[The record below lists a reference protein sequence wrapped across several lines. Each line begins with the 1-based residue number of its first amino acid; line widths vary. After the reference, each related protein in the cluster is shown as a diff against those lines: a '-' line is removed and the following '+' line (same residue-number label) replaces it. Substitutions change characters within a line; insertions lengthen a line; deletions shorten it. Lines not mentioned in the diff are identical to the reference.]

1 MSSDDINLKL
11 DKLLKNDDTENFYS
25 FVSEIIEENKE
36 YVSDLEQNLNLINN
50 ILLTDMNESNHE
62 SKMSFICLFFEIL
75 ISENIDFTLYLD
87 KLLNLIIQTNI
98 YSDENIK
105 RIINICSNATL
116 SKTALYKKLVNF
128 AKNKVE
134 YLYIIFSLVG
144 FKDIIIDTLSE
155 NWELIFDL
163 MNSQEVKLNSTD
175 IKNVLKCLE
184 LLINLSE
191 DKFKP
196 YASSALYQ
204 ALDYLSETDTEL
216 QKRSLMIIYSLSKF
230 CDEQL
235 QPLSEHIVDFLKVL
249 EKGKNVEINN
259 LCNTMLKHFTGNEE
273 NEIEENENDN
283 NENDEIDNNE
293 NDNNENRNYNV
304 EENEENENDNEN
316 ENNIIDNDDYPENKD
331 NQENQENQEEQIEQN
346 EQNERNLDLNEV
358 DDTKPEDLIKNNT
371 NNNIIEEYDYSYEKR
386 IKPNIQNSSEIK
398 QEEPKEQYI
407 DYQNKPKERKETKE
421 ILLENQNNN
430 ELYQKKI
437 YTNKNENK
445 NKIQMSKYKPKP
457 QPKEEYEEN
466 NEQMNQEIENSNDN
480 DNNDNFYNIDIDAIM
495 KKIKDL
501 SNKQII
507 ILNSIEQYKSDTER
521 IINQKKLKIK
531 SLEEKIEDLE
541 EKIRIEKNK
550 RKNRGVN
557 PGRTNYQMR
566 RKNNNDNNNSYK
578 NKYENE
584 DNDEYNDYYR
594 YEK

>member
-25 FVSEIIEENKE
+25 FVSEIIDENKE
-36 YVSDLEQNLNLINN
+36 YVSDLEQNLNLIFN
-50 ILLTDMNESNHE
+50 ILITDINESNHE

-75 ISENIDFTLYLD
+75 ISENIDFTFYLD
-87 KLLNLIIQTNI
+87 KLLNLIIKTNI

-144 FKDIIIDTLSE
+144 FKDIIIDNLSD

-163 MNSQEVKLNSTD
+163 MNSQEVKLNSTE

-196 YASSALYQ
+196 FASSALYQ
-204 ALDYLSETDTEL
+204 ALDYLSETDIEL

-259 LCNTMLKHFTGNEE
+259 LCNTMLKHFMGNDDNYVEENENE
-273 NEIEENENDN
+273 NEIERENE
-283 NENDEIDNNE
+283 EGIDNA
-293 NDNNENRNYNV
+293 
-304 EENEENENDNEN
+304 EENEEIDNDN
-316 ENNIIDNDDYPENKD
+316 ENNIIDNDDYPENKNEQD
-331 NQENQENQEEQIEQN
+331 EQIEQN
-346 EQNERNLDLNEV
+346 EQNLDLNEI
-358 DDTKPEDLIKNNT
+358 DDTKQEELIKNNIS
-371 NNNIIEEYDYSYEKR
+371 NNNINSEYNYNYEKN
-386 IKPNIQNSSEIK
+386 IKLNTKNNPEINK
-398 QEEPKEQYI
+398 DENYINYQPKKNEKIEKIEII
-407 DYQNKPKERKETKE
+407 DEDE
-421 ILLENQNNN
+421 NNN
-430 ELYQKKI
+430 EEYAKKI
-437 YTNKNENK
+437 YSNKNEA
-445 NKIQMSKYKPKP
+445 KIRAINYQPKPK
-457 QPKEEYEEN
+457 QEYEEN
-466 NEQMNQEIENSNDN
+466 NEQINQDLENSNDN
-480 DNNDNFYNIDIDAIM
+480 NDNSDNFANIDIDAIM

-501 SNKQII
+501 SYKQII

-550 RKNRGVN
+550 RKNRGANV
-557 PGRTNYQMR
+557 GRTNYQMR
-566 RKNNNDNNNSYK
+566 RKNNNDNNNIYK

-584 DNDEYNDYYR
+584 DDEDYNDYYR
-594 YEK
+594 YGK

>member
-25 FVSEIIEENKE
+25 FVSEIIDENKE
-36 YVSDLEQNLNLINN
+36 YVSDLEQNLNLIFN
-50 ILLTDMNESNHE
+50 ILITDINESNHE

-75 ISENIDFTLYLD
+75 ISENIDFTFYLD
-87 KLLNLIIQTNI
+87 KLLNLIIKTNI

-144 FKDIIIDTLSE
+144 FKDIIIDNLSD

-163 MNSQEVKLNSTD
+163 MNSQEVKLNSTE

-196 YASSALYQ
+196 FASSALYQ
-204 ALDYLSETDTEL
+204 ALDYLSETDIEL

-259 LCNTMLKHFTGNEE
+259 LCNTMLKHFMGNDDNYVEENENE
-273 NEIEENENDN
+273 NEIERENEEGGDN
-283 NENDEIDNNE
+283 A
-293 NDNNENRNYNV
+293 
-304 EENEENENDNEN
+304 EENEEIDNDN
-316 ENNIIDNDDYPENKD
+316 ENNIIDNDDYPENKNEQD
-331 NQENQENQEEQIEQN
+331 EQIEQN
-346 EQNERNLDLNEV
+346 EQNLDLNEI
-358 DDTKPEDLIKNNT
+358 DDTKQEELIKNNNIS
-371 NNNIIEEYDYSYEKR
+371 NNNINSEYNYNYEKN
-386 IKPNIQNSSEIK
+386 IKSNTKNNPEINK
-398 QEEPKEQYI
+398 DENYINYQPKKNEKIEKIEII
-407 DYQNKPKERKETKE
+407 DEDE
-421 ILLENQNNN
+421 NNN
-430 ELYQKKI
+430 EEYPKKI
-437 YTNKNENK
+437 YSNKNEA
-445 NKIQMSKYKPKP
+445 KIRANNYQPKPK
-457 QPKEEYEEN
+457 QEYEEN
-466 NEQMNQEIENSNDN
+466 NEQINQDLENSNDN
-480 DNNDNFYNIDIDAIM
+480 NDNIDNFANIDIDAIM

-501 SNKQII
+501 SYKQII

-550 RKNRGVN
+550 RKNRGANV
-557 PGRTNYQMR
+557 GRTNYQMR
-566 RKNNNDNNNSYK
+566 RKNNNDNNNIYK

-584 DNDEYNDYYR
+584 DDEDYNDYYR
-594 YEK
+594 YGK

>member
-1 MSSDDINLKL
+1 MSSDDINSKL

-36 YVSDLEQNLNLINN
+36 YVSDLEQNLNLIYN
-50 ILLTDMNESNHE
+50 ILISDMNESNHE
-62 SKMSFICLFFEIL
+62 TKMAFICLFFEIL

-87 KLLNLIIQTNI
+87 KLLNLIIKTNI

-116 SKTALYKKLVNF
+116 SKTTLYKKLINF

-196 YASSALYQ
+196 FASSALYQ
-204 ALDYLSETDTEL
+204 ALDYLSETDIEL

-259 LCNTMLKHFTGNEE
+259 LCNTMLKHFTGNED
-273 NEIEENENDN
+273 EIEENEN
-283 NENDEIDNNE
+283 E
-293 NDNNENRNYNV
+293 NENRNDNV
-304 EENEENENDNEN
+304 EENEENENDENDNDN

-331 NQENQENQEEQIEQN
+331 NQEEQNEQIEQN
-346 EQNERNLDLNEV
+346 EQNERNFDLNEV

-371 NNNIIEEYDYSYEKR
+371 NNNISEEYDYNYQKR
-386 IKPNIQNSSEIK
+386 PKINMQNNIEIN
-398 QEEPKEQYI
+398 QEEQKEKYI
-407 DYQNKPKERKETKE
+407 EYQIKPKENKRE
-421 ILLENQNNN
+421 IIYENQNDI
-430 ELYQKKI
+430 EAYPKKI
-437 YTNKNENK
+437 NSNKKE
-445 NKIQMSKYKPKP
+445 NKIQMNKNKPK
-457 QPKEEYEEN
+457 PKEEYEEN

-480 DNNDNFYNIDIDAIM
+480 DNNNDNFYNIDIDAIM

-550 RKNRGVN
+550 RKNRGAN

-566 RKNNNDNNNSYK
+566 RKNNNENNNYK

-584 DNDEYNDYYR
+584 DDDEYNDYYR
-594 YEK
+594 YGK

>member
-1 MSSDDINLKL
+1 MSSDDINSKL

-36 YVSDLEQNLNLINN
+36 YVSDLEQNLNLIYN
-50 ILLTDMNESNHE
+50 ILISDMNESNHE
-62 SKMSFICLFFEIL
+62 TKMAFICLFFEIL

-87 KLLNLIIQTNI
+87 KLLNLIIKTNI

-116 SKTALYKKLVNF
+116 SKTTLYKKLINF

-196 YASSALYQ
+196 FASSALYQ
-204 ALDYLSETDTEL
+204 ALDYLSETDIEL

-259 LCNTMLKHFTGNEE
+259 LCNTMLKHFTGNED
-273 NEIEENENDN
+273 EIEENEN
-283 NENDEIDNNE
+283 E
-293 NDNNENRNYNV
+293 NENRNDNV
-304 EENEENENDNEN
+304 EENEENENDENDNDN

-331 NQENQENQEEQIEQN
+331 NQEEQNEQIEQN
-346 EQNERNLDLNEV
+346 EQNEQNERNFDLNEV

-371 NNNIIEEYDYSYEKR
+371 NNNMSEEYDYNYEKR
-386 IKPNIQNSSEIK
+386 PKINMQNNIEIN
-398 QEEPKEQYI
+398 QEEQKEKYI
-407 DYQNKPKERKETKE
+407 EYEIKPKENKRE
-421 ILLENQNNN
+421 IIYENQNDI
-430 ELYQKKI
+430 EAYPKKI
-437 YTNKNENK
+437 NSNKKE
-445 NKIQMSKYKPKP
+445 NKIQMNKYKPK
-457 QPKEEYEEN
+457 PKEEYEEN

-480 DNNDNFYNIDIDAIM
+480 DNNNDNFYNIDIDAIM

-550 RKNRGVN
+550 RKNRGAN

-566 RKNNNDNNNSYK
+566 RKNDNNNYK

-584 DNDEYNDYYR
+584 DDDEYNDYYR
-594 YEK
+594 YGK

>member
-1 MSSDDINLKL
+1 MSSDDINSKL

-36 YVSDLEQNLNLINN
+36 YVSDLEQNLNLIYN
-50 ILLTDMNESNHE
+50 ILISDMNESNHE
-62 SKMSFICLFFEIL
+62 TKMAFICLFFEIL

-87 KLLNLIIQTNI
+87 KLLNLIIKTNI

-116 SKTALYKKLVNF
+116 SKTTLYKKLINF

-196 YASSALYQ
+196 FASSALYQ
-204 ALDYLSETDTEL
+204 ALDYLSETDIEL

-259 LCNTMLKHFTGNEE
+259 LCNTMLKHFTGNED
-273 NEIEENENDN
+273 EIEENEN
-283 NENDEIDNNE
+283 E
-293 NDNNENRNYNV
+293 NENRNDNV
-304 EENEENENDNEN
+304 EENEENENDENDNDN
-316 ENNIIDNDDYPENKD
+316 ENNIIDNDDYPENID
-331 NQENQENQEEQIEQN
+331 NQEEQNEQIEQN
-346 EQNERNLDLNEV
+346 EQNERNFDLNEV

-371 NNNIIEEYDYSYEKR
+371 NNNISEEYDYNYEKR
-386 IKPNIQNSSEIK
+386 PKINMQNNIEINR
-398 QEEPKEQYI
+398 EEQKEKYI
-407 DYQNKPKERKETKE
+407 EYEIKPKENKRE
-421 ILLENQNNN
+421 IIYENQNDI
-430 ELYQKKI
+430 EAYPKKI
-437 YTNKNENK
+437 NSNKKE
-445 NKIQMSKYKPKP
+445 NKIQMNKYKPK
-457 QPKEEYEEN
+457 PKEEYEEN

-480 DNNDNFYNIDIDAIM
+480 DNNNDNFYNIDIDAIM

-531 SLEEKIEDLE
+531 SLEKKIEDLE

-550 RKNRGVN
+550 RKNRGAN

-566 RKNNNDNNNSYK
+566 RKNNNENNNYK

-584 DNDEYNDYYR
+584 DDDEYNDYYR
-594 YEK
+594 YGK

>member
-1 MSSDDINLKL
+1 MSSDDINSKL

-36 YVSDLEQNLNLINN
+36 YVSDLEQNLNLIYK
-50 ILLTDMNESNHE
+50 ILIADMNESNHE
-62 SKMSFICLFFEIL
+62 SKMAFICLFFEIL

-116 SKTALYKKLVNF
+116 SKTTLYKKLINF

-134 YLYIIFSLVG
+134 YLYIIFSLAG

-196 YASSALYQ
+196 FASSALYQ
-204 ALDYLSETDTEL
+204 ALDYLSETDIEL

-273 NEIEENENDN
+273 NEIEENEN
-283 NENDEIDNNE
+283 E
-293 NDNNENRNYNV
+293 NENRNDNV
-304 EENEENENDNEN
+304 EENEEIENDDIDN

-331 NQENQENQEEQIEQN
+331 NQEEHNEQIEQN
-346 EQNERNLDLNEV
+346 EQNQQNQQFEQNERNLDLNEV
-358 DDTKPEDLIKNNT
+358 DDTKPEYSIKNNT
-371 NNNIIEEYDYSYEKR
+371 NNNISEEYDYNYEKR
-386 IKPNIQNSSEIK
+386 PKPNMQNNIEINRE
-398 QEEPKEQYI
+398 QQKEKYME
-407 DYQNKPKERKETKE
+407 YQIKPKENNRE
-421 ILLENQNNN
+421 IYENQNNI
-430 ELYQKKI
+430 EAYPKKI
-437 YTNKNENK
+437 YSNKKE
-445 NKIQMSKYKPKP
+445 NKIQMNKYKQK
-457 QPKEEYEEN
+457 PKEEYEDN

-480 DNNDNFYNIDIDAIM
+480 DNNNDNFYNIDIDAIM

-521 IINQKKLKIK
+521 IINQKKIKIK

-566 RKNNNDNNNSYK
+566 RKNNNDNNSYK

-584 DNDEYNDYYR
+584 DDDEYNDYYR
-594 YEK
+594 YGK

>member
-1 MSSDDINLKL
+1 MSSDDINSKL

-36 YVSDLEQNLNLINN
+36 YVSDLEQNLNLIYN
-50 ILLTDMNESNHE
+50 ILISDMNESNHE
-62 SKMSFICLFFEIL
+62 TKMAFICLFFEIL

-87 KLLNLIIQTNI
+87 KLLNLIIKTNI

-116 SKTALYKKLVNF
+116 SKTTLYKKLINF

-196 YASSALYQ
+196 FASSALYQ
-204 ALDYLSETDTEL
+204 ALDYLSETDIEL

-259 LCNTMLKHFTGNEE
+259 LCNTMLKHFTGNED
-273 NEIEENENDN
+273 EIEENEN
-283 NENDEIDNNE
+283 E
-293 NDNNENRNYNV
+293 NENRNDNV
-304 EENEENENDNEN
+304 EENEENENDENDNDN

-331 NQENQENQEEQIEQN
+331 NQEEQNEQIEQN
-346 EQNERNLDLNEV
+346 EQNEQNERNFDLNEV

-371 NNNIIEEYDYSYEKR
+371 NNNISEEYDYNYQKRPKINMQNNIEINREEQKEKYIEYE
-386 IKPNIQNSSEIK
+386 I
-398 QEEPKEQYI
+398 
-407 DYQNKPKERKETKE
+407 KPKENKRE
-421 ILLENQNNN
+421 IIYENQNDI
-430 ELYQKKI
+430 EAYPKKI
-437 YTNKNENK
+437 NSNKKE
-445 NKIQMSKYKPKP
+445 NKIQMNKYKPK
-457 QPKEEYEEN
+457 PKEEYEEN

-480 DNNDNFYNIDIDAIM
+480 DNNNDNFYNIDIDAIM

-531 SLEEKIEDLE
+531 SLEKKIEDLE

-550 RKNRGVN
+550 RKNRGAN

-566 RKNNNDNNNSYK
+566 RKNNNENNNYK

-584 DNDEYNDYYR
+584 DDDEYNDYYR
-594 YEK
+594 YGK

>member
-1 MSSDDINLKL
+1 MSSDDINSKL

-36 YVSDLEQNLNLINN
+36 YVSDLEQNLNLIYN
-50 ILLTDMNESNHE
+50 ILISDMNESNHE
-62 SKMSFICLFFEIL
+62 TKMAFICLFFEIL

-87 KLLNLIIQTNI
+87 KLLNLIIKTNI

-116 SKTALYKKLVNF
+116 SKTTLYKKLINF

-196 YASSALYQ
+196 FASSALYQ
-204 ALDYLSETDTEL
+204 ALDYLSETDIEL

-259 LCNTMLKHFTGNEE
+259 LCNTMLKHFTGNED
-273 NEIEENENDN
+273 EIEENEN
-283 NENDEIDNNE
+283 E
-293 NDNNENRNYNV
+293 NENRNDNV
-304 EENEENENDNEN
+304 EENEENENDDNDNDN

-331 NQENQENQEEQIEQN
+331 NQEEQNEQIEQN
-346 EQNERNLDLNEV
+346 EQNERNFDLNEV

-371 NNNIIEEYDYSYEKR
+371 NNNMSEEYDYNYEKR
-386 IKPNIQNSSEIK
+386 PKINTQNNIEIN
-398 QEEPKEQYI
+398 QEEQKEKYI
-407 DYQNKPKERKETKE
+407 EYQIKPKENKRE
-421 ILLENQNNN
+421 IIYENQNDI
-430 ELYQKKI
+430 EAYPKKI
-437 YTNKNENK
+437 NSNKKE
-445 NKIQMSKYKPKP
+445 NKIQMNKYKPK
-457 QPKEEYEEN
+457 PKEEYEEN

-480 DNNDNFYNIDIDAIM
+480 DNNNDNFYNIDIDAIM

-521 IINQKKLKIK
+521 IINQKKIKIK

-550 RKNRGVN
+550 RKNRGAN

-566 RKNNNDNNNSYK
+566 RKNNNENNNYK

-584 DNDEYNDYYR
+584 DDDEYNDYYR
-594 YEK
+594 YGK

>member
-25 FVSEIIEENKE
+25 FVSEIIDENKE
-36 YVSDLEQNLNLINN
+36 CVSDLEQNLNLIFN
-50 ILLTDMNESNHE
+50 ILITDINESNHE

-75 ISENIDFTLYLD
+75 ISENIDFTFYLD
-87 KLLNLIIQTNI
+87 KLLNLIIKTNI

-144 FKDIIIDTLSE
+144 FKDIIIDNLSD

-163 MNSQEVKLNSTD
+163 MNSQEVKLNSTE

-196 YASSALYQ
+196 FASSALYQ
-204 ALDYLSETDTEL
+204 ALDYLSETDIEL

-259 LCNTMLKHFTGNEE
+259 LCNTMLKHFMGNDDNYVEENENE
-273 NEIEENENDN
+273 NEIERENEEGGDN
-283 NENDEIDNNE
+283 A
-293 NDNNENRNYNV
+293 
-304 EENEENENDNEN
+304 EENEEIDNDN
-316 ENNIIDNDDYPENKD
+316 ENNIIDNDDYPENKNEQD
-331 NQENQENQEEQIEQN
+331 EQIEQN
-346 EQNERNLDLNEV
+346 EQNLDLNEI
-358 DDTKPEDLIKNNT
+358 DDTKQEELIKNNIS
-371 NNNIIEEYDYSYEKR
+371 NNNINSEYNYNYEKN
-386 IKPNIQNSSEIK
+386 IKSNTKNNPEINK
-398 QEEPKEQYI
+398 DENYINYQPKKNEKIEKIEII
-407 DYQNKPKERKETKE
+407 DEDE
-421 ILLENQNNN
+421 NNN
-430 ELYQKKI
+430 EEYPKKI
-437 YTNKNENK
+437 YSNKNEA
-445 NKIQMSKYKPKP
+445 KIRANNYQPIPK
-457 QPKEEYEEN
+457 QEYEEN
-466 NEQMNQEIENSNDN
+466 NEQINQDLENSNDN
-480 DNNDNFYNIDIDAIM
+480 NDNSDNFANIDIDAIM

-501 SNKQII
+501 SYKQII

-531 SLEEKIEDLE
+531 NLEEKIEDLE

-550 RKNRGVN
+550 RKNRGADV
-557 PGRTNYQMR
+557 GRTNYQMR
-566 RKNNNDNNNSYK
+566 RKNNNDNNNIYK

-584 DNDEYNDYYR
+584 DDEDYNDYYR
-594 YEK
+594 YGK

>member
-1 MSSDDINLKL
+1 MSSDDINSKL

-36 YVSDLEQNLNLINN
+36 YVSDLEQNLNLIYN
-50 ILLTDMNESNHE
+50 ILISDMNESNHE
-62 SKMSFICLFFEIL
+62 TKMAFICLFFEIL

-87 KLLNLIIQTNI
+87 KLLNLIIKTNI

-116 SKTALYKKLVNF
+116 SKTTLYKKLINF

-196 YASSALYQ
+196 FASSALYQ
-204 ALDYLSETDTEL
+204 ALDYLSETDIEL

-259 LCNTMLKHFTGNEE
+259 LCNTMLKHFTGNED
-273 NEIEENENDN
+273 EIEENEN
-283 NENDEIDNNE
+283 E
-293 NDNNENRNYNV
+293 NENRNDNV
-304 EENEENENDNEN
+304 EENEENENDENDNDN

-331 NQENQENQEEQIEQN
+331 NQEEQNEQIEQN
-346 EQNERNLDLNEV
+346 EQNERNFDLNEV

-371 NNNIIEEYDYSYEKR
+371 NNNISEEYDYNYQKR
-386 IKPNIQNSSEIK
+386 PKINTQNNIEIN
-398 QEEPKEQYI
+398 QEEQKEKYI
-407 DYQNKPKERKETKE
+407 EYEIKPKENKRE
-421 ILLENQNNN
+421 IIYENQNDI
-430 ELYQKKI
+430 EAYPKKI
-437 YTNKNENK
+437 NSNKKE
-445 NKIQMSKYKPKP
+445 NKIQMNKYKPK
-457 QPKEEYEEN
+457 PKEEYEEN

-480 DNNDNFYNIDIDAIM
+480 DNNNDNFYNIDIDAIM

-531 SLEEKIEDLE
+531 SLEKKIEDLE

-550 RKNRGVN
+550 RKNRGAN

-566 RKNNNDNNNSYK
+566 RKNNNENNNYK

-584 DNDEYNDYYR
+584 DDDEYNNYYR
-594 YEK
+594 YGK

>member
-25 FVSEIIEENKE
+25 FVSEIIDENKE
-36 YVSDLEQNLNLINN
+36 YVSDLEQNLNLIFN
-50 ILLTDMNESNHE
+50 ILITDINESNHE

-75 ISENIDFTLYLD
+75 ISENIDFTFYLD
-87 KLLNLIIQTNI
+87 KLLNLIIKTNI

-105 RIINICSNATL
+105 RIINICSNANL

-144 FKDIIIDTLSE
+144 FKDIIIDNLSD

-163 MNSQEVKLNSTD
+163 MNSQEVKLNSTE

-196 YASSALYQ
+196 FASSALYQ
-204 ALDYLSETDTEL
+204 ALDYLSETDIEL

-259 LCNTMLKHFTGNEE
+259 LCNTMLKHFMGNDDNYVEENENE
-273 NEIEENENDN
+273 NEIERENEEGGDN
-283 NENDEIDNNE
+283 A
-293 NDNNENRNYNV
+293 
-304 EENEENENDNEN
+304 EENEEIDNDN
-316 ENNIIDNDDYPENKD
+316 ENNIIDNDDYPENKNEQD
-331 NQENQENQEEQIEQN
+331 EQIEQN
-346 EQNERNLDLNEV
+346 EQNLDLNEI
-358 DDTKPEDLIKNNT
+358 DDTKQEELIKNNIS
-371 NNNIIEEYDYSYEKR
+371 NNNINSEYNYNCEKNIKSNTKNNPEINKDENYINYQPKKNEKIEK
-386 IKPNIQNSSEIK
+386 IEI
-398 QEEPKEQYI
+398 I
-407 DYQNKPKERKETKE
+407 DEDE
-421 ILLENQNNN
+421 NNN
-430 ELYQKKI
+430 EEYPEKM
-437 YTNKNENK
+437 YSNKNEA
-445 NKIQMSKYKPKP
+445 KIRANNYQPKPK
-457 QPKEEYEEN
+457 QEYEEN
-466 NEQMNQEIENSNDN
+466 NEQINQDLENSNDN
-480 DNNDNFYNIDIDAIM
+480 NDNSDNFANIDIDAIM

-501 SNKQII
+501 SYKQII

-531 SLEEKIEDLE
+531 NLEEKIEDLE

-550 RKNRGVN
+550 RKDRGANV
-557 PGRTNYQMR
+557 GRTNYQMR
-566 RKNNNDNNNSYK
+566 RKNNNDNNNIYK

-584 DNDEYNDYYR
+584 DDEDYNDYYR
-594 YEK
+594 YGK

>member
-25 FVSEIIEENKE
+25 FVSEIIDENKE
-36 YVSDLEQNLNLINN
+36 CVSDLEQNLNLIFN
-50 ILLTDMNESNHE
+50 ILITDINESNHE

-75 ISENIDFTLYLD
+75 ISENIDFTFYLD
-87 KLLNLIIQTNI
+87 KLLNLIIKTNI

-134 YLYIIFSLVG
+134 YLYIIFSLMG
-144 FKDIIIDTLSE
+144 FKDIIIDNLSD

-163 MNSQEVKLNSTD
+163 MNSQEVKLNSTE

-196 YASSALYQ
+196 FASSALYQ
-204 ALDYLSETDTEL
+204 ALDYLSETDIEL

-259 LCNTMLKHFTGNEE
+259 LCNTMLKHFMGNDDNYVEENENE
-273 NEIEENENDN
+273 NEIERENEEGGDN
-283 NENDEIDNNE
+283 A
-293 NDNNENRNYNV
+293 
-304 EENEENENDNEN
+304 EENEEIDNDN
-316 ENNIIDNDDYPENKD
+316 ENNIIDNDDYPENKNEQD
-331 NQENQENQEEQIEQN
+331 EQIEQN
-346 EQNERNLDLNEV
+346 EQNLDLNEI
-358 DDTKPEDLIKNNT
+358 DDTKQEELIKNNIS
-371 NNNIIEEYDYSYEKR
+371 NNNINSEYNYNYEKN
-386 IKPNIQNSSEIK
+386 IKSNTKNNPEINK
-398 QEEPKEQYI
+398 DENYINYQPKKNEKIEKIEII
-407 DYQNKPKERKETKE
+407 DEDE
-421 ILLENQNNN
+421 NNN
-430 ELYQKKI
+430 EEYPKKI
-437 YTNKNENK
+437 YSNKNEA
-445 NKIQMSKYKPKP
+445 KIRANNYQPKPK
-457 QPKEEYEEN
+457 QEYEEN
-466 NEQMNQEIENSNDN
+466 NEQINQDLENSNDN
-480 DNNDNFYNIDIDAIM
+480 NDNSDNFANIDIDAIM

-501 SNKQII
+501 SYKQII

-550 RKNRGVN
+550 RKNRGANV
-557 PGRTNYQMR
+557 GRTNYQMR
-566 RKNNNDNNNSYK
+566 RKNNDDNNNIYK

-584 DNDEYNDYYR
+584 DDEDYNDYYR
-594 YEK
+594 YGK

>member
-1 MSSDDINLKL
+1 MSSDDINSKL

-36 YVSDLEQNLNLINN
+36 YVSDLEQNLNLIYN
-50 ILLTDMNESNHE
+50 ILISDMNESNHE
-62 SKMSFICLFFEIL
+62 TKMAFICLFFEIL

-87 KLLNLIIQTNI
+87 KLLNLIIKTNI

-116 SKTALYKKLVNF
+116 SKTTLYKKLINF

-196 YASSALYQ
+196 FASSALYQ
-204 ALDYLSETDTEL
+204 ALDYLSETDIEL

-259 LCNTMLKHFTGNEE
+259 LCNTMLKHFTGNED
-273 NEIEENENDN
+273 EIEENEN
-283 NENDEIDNNE
+283 E
-293 NDNNENRNYNV
+293 NENRNDNV
-304 EENEENENDNEN
+304 EENEENENDDNDNDN

-331 NQENQENQEEQIEQN
+331 NQEEQNEQIEQN
-346 EQNERNLDLNEV
+346 EQNERNFDLNEV

-371 NNNIIEEYDYSYEKR
+371 NNNMSEEYDYNYEKR
-386 IKPNIQNSSEIK
+386 PKINTQNNIEIN
-398 QEEPKEQYI
+398 QEEQKEKYI
-407 DYQNKPKERKETKE
+407 EYQIKPKENKRE
-421 ILLENQNNN
+421 IIYENQNDI
-430 ELYQKKI
+430 EAYPKKI
-437 YTNKNENK
+437 NSNKKE
-445 NKIQMSKYKPKP
+445 NKIQMNKYKPK
-457 QPKEEYEEN
+457 PKEEYEEN

-480 DNNDNFYNIDIDAIM
+480 DNNNDNFYNIDIDAIM

-531 SLEEKIEDLE
+531 SLEKKIEDLE

-550 RKNRGVN
+550 RKNRGAN

-566 RKNNNDNNNSYK
+566 RKNNNENNNYK

-584 DNDEYNDYYR
+584 DDDEYNDYYR
-594 YEK
+594 YGK

>member
-1 MSSDDINLKL
+1 MSSDDINSKL

-36 YVSDLEQNLNLINN
+36 YVSDLEQNLNLIYN
-50 ILLTDMNESNHE
+50 ILISDMNESNHE
-62 SKMSFICLFFEIL
+62 TKMAFICLFFEIL

-87 KLLNLIIQTNI
+87 KLLNLIIKTNI

-116 SKTALYKKLVNF
+116 SKTTLYKKLINF

-196 YASSALYQ
+196 FASSALYQ
-204 ALDYLSETDTEL
+204 ALDYLSETDIEL

-259 LCNTMLKHFTGNEE
+259 LCNTMLKHFTGNED
-273 NEIEENENDN
+273 EIEENEN
-283 NENDEIDNNE
+283 E
-293 NDNNENRNYNV
+293 NENRNDNV
-304 EENEENENDNEN
+304 EENEENENDENDNDN

-331 NQENQENQEEQIEQN
+331 NQEEQNEQIEQN
-346 EQNERNLDLNEV
+346 EQNEQNERNFDLNEV

-371 NNNIIEEYDYSYEKR
+371 NNNISEEYDYNYEKR
-386 IKPNIQNSSEIK
+386 PKINMQNNIEIN
-398 QEEPKEQYI
+398 QEEQKEKYI
-407 DYQNKPKERKETKE
+407 EYEIKPKENKRE
-421 ILLENQNNN
+421 IIYENQNDI
-430 ELYQKKI
+430 EAYPKKI
-437 YTNKNENK
+437 NSNKKE
-445 NKIQMSKYKPKP
+445 NKIQMNKYKPK
-457 QPKEEYEEN
+457 PKEEYEEN

-480 DNNDNFYNIDIDAIM
+480 DNNNDNFYNIDIDAIM

-531 SLEEKIEDLE
+531 SLEKKIEDLE

-550 RKNRGVN
+550 RKNRGAN

-566 RKNNNDNNNSYK
+566 RKNNNENNNYK

-584 DNDEYNDYYR
+584 DDDEYNDYYR
-594 YEK
+594 YGK

>member
-1 MSSDDINLKL
+1 MSSDDINSKL

-36 YVSDLEQNLNLINN
+36 YVSDLEQNLNLIYN
-50 ILLTDMNESNHE
+50 ILISDMNESNHE
-62 SKMSFICLFFEIL
+62 TKMAFICLFFEIL

-87 KLLNLIIQTNI
+87 KLLNLIIKTNI

-116 SKTALYKKLVNF
+116 SKTTLYKKLINF

-196 YASSALYQ
+196 FASSALYQ
-204 ALDYLSETDTEL
+204 ALDYLSETDIEL

-259 LCNTMLKHFTGNEE
+259 LCNTMLKHFTGNED
-273 NEIEENENDN
+273 EIEENEN
-283 NENDEIDNNE
+283 E
-293 NDNNENRNYNV
+293 NENRNDNV
-304 EENEENENDNEN
+304 EENEENENDENDNDN

-331 NQENQENQEEQIEQN
+331 NQEEQNEQIEQNEQN

-371 NNNIIEEYDYSYEKR
+371 NNNISEEYDYNYEKR
-386 IKPNIQNSSEIK
+386 PKINMQNNIEIN
-398 QEEPKEQYI
+398 QEEKKEKYI
-407 DYQNKPKERKETKE
+407 EYQIKPKENNRE
-421 ILLENQNNN
+421 IIYENQNDI
-430 ELYQKKI
+430 ETYPKKI
-437 YTNKNENK
+437 NSNKKE
-445 NKIQMSKYKPKP
+445 NKIQMNKYKPK
-457 QPKEEYEEN
+457 PKEEYEEN

-480 DNNDNFYNIDIDAIM
+480 DNNNDNFYNIDIDAIM

-521 IINQKKLKIK
+521 IINQKKIKIK

-550 RKNRGVN
+550 RKNRGAN

-566 RKNNNDNNNSYK
+566 RKNNNENNNYK

-584 DNDEYNDYYR
+584 DDDEYNDYYR
-594 YEK
+594 YGK

>member
-25 FVSEIIEENKE
+25 FVSEIIDENKE
-36 YVSDLEQNLNLINN
+36 YVSDLEQNLNLIFN
-50 ILLTDMNESNHE
+50 ILITDINESNHE

-75 ISENIDFTLYLD
+75 ISENIDFTFYLD
-87 KLLNLIIQTNI
+87 KLLNLIIKTNI

-144 FKDIIIDTLSE
+144 FKDIIIDNLSD

-163 MNSQEVKLNSTD
+163 MNSQEVKLNSTE

-196 YASSALYQ
+196 FASSALYQ
-204 ALDYLSETDTEL
+204 ALDYLSETDIEL

-259 LCNTMLKHFTGNEE
+259 LCNTMLKHFMGNDDNYVEENENE
-273 NEIEENENDN
+273 NEIERENKEGGDN
-283 NENDEIDNNE
+283 A
-293 NDNNENRNYNV
+293 
-304 EENEENENDNEN
+304 EENEEIDNDN
-316 ENNIIDNDDYPENKD
+316 ENNIIDNDDYPENKNEQD
-331 NQENQENQEEQIEQN
+331 EQIEQN
-346 EQNERNLDLNEV
+346 EQNLDLNEI
-358 DDTKPEDLIKNNT
+358 DDTKQEELIKNNIS
-371 NNNIIEEYDYSYEKR
+371 NNNINSEYNYNYEKN
-386 IKPNIQNSSEIK
+386 IKSNTKNNPEINK
-398 QEEPKEQYI
+398 DENYINYQPKKNEKIEKIEII
-407 DYQNKPKERKETKE
+407 DEDE
-421 ILLENQNNN
+421 NNN
-430 ELYQKKI
+430 EEYPKKI
-437 YTNKNENK
+437 YSNKNEA
-445 NKIQMSKYKPKP
+445 KIRANNYQPKPK
-457 QPKEEYEEN
+457 QEYEEN
-466 NEQMNQEIENSNDN
+466 NEQINQDLENSNDN
-480 DNNDNFYNIDIDAIM
+480 NDNSDNFANIDIDAIM

-501 SNKQII
+501 SYKQII

-550 RKNRGVN
+550 RKNRGANV
-557 PGRTNYQMR
+557 GRTNYQMR
-566 RKNNNDNNNSYK
+566 RKNNNDNNNIYK

-584 DNDEYNDYYR
+584 DDEDYNDYYR
-594 YEK
+594 YGK

>member
-25 FVSEIIEENKE
+25 FVSEIIDENKE
-36 YVSDLEQNLNLINN
+36 YVSDLEQNLNLIFN
-50 ILLTDMNESNHE
+50 ILITDINESNHE

-75 ISENIDFTLYLD
+75 ISENIDFTFYLD
-87 KLLNLIIQTNI
+87 KLLNLIIKTNI

-144 FKDIIIDTLSE
+144 FKDIIIDNLSD

-163 MNSQEVKLNSTD
+163 MNSQEVKLNSTE

-196 YASSALYQ
+196 FASSALYQ
-204 ALDYLSETDTEL
+204 ALDYLSETDIEL

-259 LCNTMLKHFTGNEE
+259 LCNTMLKHFMGNDDNYVEENENE
-273 NEIEENENDN
+273 NEIERENEEGGDN
-283 NENDEIDNNE
+283 A
-293 NDNNENRNYNV
+293 
-304 EENEENENDNEN
+304 EENEEIDNDN
-316 ENNIIDNDDYPENKD
+316 ENNIIDNDDYPENKNEQD
-331 NQENQENQEEQIEQN
+331 EQIEQN
-346 EQNERNLDLNEV
+346 EQNLDLNEI
-358 DDTKPEDLIKNNT
+358 DDTKQEELIKNNIS
-371 NNNIIEEYDYSYEKR
+371 NNNINSEYNYNYEKN
-386 IKPNIQNSSEIK
+386 IKSNTKNNPEINK
-398 QEEPKEQYI
+398 DENYINYQPKKNEKIEKIEII
-407 DYQNKPKERKETKE
+407 DEDE
-421 ILLENQNNN
+421 NNN
-430 ELYQKKI
+430 EEYPKKI
-437 YTNKNENK
+437 YSNKNEA
-445 NKIQMSKYKPKP
+445 KIRANNYQPKPK
-457 QPKEEYEEN
+457 QEYEEN
-466 NEQMNQEIENSNDN
+466 NEQINQDLENSNDN
-480 DNNDNFYNIDIDAIM
+480 NDNNDNSDNFANIDIDAIM

-501 SNKQII
+501 SYKQII

-550 RKNRGVN
+550 RKNRGANV
-557 PGRTNYQMR
+557 GRTNYQMR
-566 RKNNNDNNNSYK
+566 RKNNNDNNNIYK

-584 DNDEYNDYYR
+584 DDEDYNDYYR
-594 YEK
+594 YGK

>member
-25 FVSEIIEENKE
+25 FVSEIIDENKE
-36 YVSDLEQNLNLINN
+36 YVSDLEQNLNLIFN
-50 ILLTDMNESNHE
+50 ILITDINESNHE

-75 ISENIDFTLYLD
+75 ISENIDFTFYLD
-87 KLLNLIIQTNI
+87 KLLNLIIKTNI

-144 FKDIIIDTLSE
+144 FKDIIIDNLSD

-163 MNSQEVKLNSTD
+163 MNSQEVKLNSTE

-196 YASSALYQ
+196 FASSALYQ
-204 ALDYLSETDTEL
+204 ALDYLSETDIEL

-259 LCNTMLKHFTGNEE
+259 LCNTMLKHFMGNDDNYVEENENE
-273 NEIEENENDN
+273 NEIERENKEGGDN
-283 NENDEIDNNE
+283 A
-293 NDNNENRNYNV
+293 
-304 EENEENENDNEN
+304 EENEEIDNDN
-316 ENNIIDNDDYPENKD
+316 ENNIIDNDDYPENKNEQD
-331 NQENQENQEEQIEQN
+331 EQIEQN
-346 EQNERNLDLNEV
+346 EQNLDLNEI
-358 DDTKPEDLIKNNT
+358 DDTKQEELIKNNIS
-371 NNNIIEEYDYSYEKR
+371 NNNINSEYNYNYEKN
-386 IKPNIQNSSEIK
+386 IKSNTKNNPEINK
-398 QEEPKEQYI
+398 DENYINYQPKKNEKIEKIEII
-407 DYQNKPKERKETKE
+407 DEDE
-421 ILLENQNNN
+421 NNN
-430 ELYQKKI
+430 EEYPKKI
-437 YTNKNENK
+437 YSNKNEA
-445 NKIQMSKYKPKP
+445 KIRASNYQPKPK
-457 QPKEEYEEN
+457 QEYEEN
-466 NEQMNQEIENSNDN
+466 NEQINQDLENSNDN
-480 DNNDNFYNIDIDAIM
+480 NDNSDNFANIDIDAIM

-501 SNKQII
+501 SYKQII

-531 SLEEKIEDLE
+531 NLEEKIEDLE

-550 RKNRGVN
+550 RKNRGANV
-557 PGRTNYQMR
+557 GRTNYQMR
-566 RKNNNDNNNSYK
+566 RKNNNDNNNIYK

-584 DNDEYNDYYR
+584 DDEDYNDYYR
-594 YEK
+594 YGK

>member
-25 FVSEIIEENKE
+25 FVSEIIDENKE
-36 YVSDLEQNLNLINN
+36 CVSDLEQNLNLIFN
-50 ILLTDMNESNHE
+50 ILITDINESNHE

-75 ISENIDFTLYLD
+75 ISENIDFTFYLD
-87 KLLNLIIQTNI
+87 KLLNLIIKTNI

-144 FKDIIIDTLSE
+144 FKDIIIDNLSD

-163 MNSQEVKLNSTD
+163 MNSQEVKLNSTE

-196 YASSALYQ
+196 FASSALYQ
-204 ALDYLSETDTEL
+204 ALDYLSETDIEL

-259 LCNTMLKHFTGNEE
+259 LCNTMLKHFMGNDDNYVEENENE
-273 NEIEENENDN
+273 NEIERENEEGGDN
-283 NENDEIDNNE
+283 A
-293 NDNNENRNYNV
+293 
-304 EENEENENDNEN
+304 EENEEIDNDN
-316 ENNIIDNDDYPENKD
+316 ENNIIDNDDYPENKNEQD
-331 NQENQENQEEQIEQN
+331 EQIEQN
-346 EQNERNLDLNEV
+346 EQNLDLNEI
-358 DDTKPEDLIKNNT
+358 DDTKQEELIKNNIS
-371 NNNIIEEYDYSYEKR
+371 NNNINSEYNYNYEKN
-386 IKPNIQNSSEIK
+386 IKSNTKNNPEINK
-398 QEEPKEQYI
+398 DENYINYQPKKNEKIEKIEII
-407 DYQNKPKERKETKE
+407 DEDE
-421 ILLENQNNN
+421 NNN
-430 ELYQKKI
+430 EEYPKKI
-437 YTNKNENK
+437 YSNKNEA
-445 NKIQMSKYKPKP
+445 KIRANNYQPKPK
-457 QPKEEYEEN
+457 QEYEEN
-466 NEQMNQEIENSNDN
+466 NEQINQDLENSNDN
-480 DNNDNFYNIDIDAIM
+480 NDNSDNFANIDIDAIM

-501 SNKQII
+501 SYKQII

-550 RKNRGVN
+550 RKNRGANV
-557 PGRTNYQMR
+557 GRTNYQMR
-566 RKNNNDNNNSYK
+566 RKNNNDNNNIYK

-584 DNDEYNDYYR
+584 DDEDYNDYYR
-594 YEK
+594 YGK

>member
-1 MSSDDINLKL
+1 MSSDDINSKL

-36 YVSDLEQNLNLINN
+36 YVSDLEQNLNLIYN
-50 ILLTDMNESNHE
+50 ILISDMNESNHE
-62 SKMSFICLFFEIL
+62 TKMAFICLFFEIL

-87 KLLNLIIQTNI
+87 KLLNLIIKTNI

-116 SKTALYKKLVNF
+116 SKTTLYKKLINF

-196 YASSALYQ
+196 FASSALYQ
-204 ALDYLSETDTEL
+204 ALDYLSETDIEL

-259 LCNTMLKHFTGNEE
+259 LCNTMLKHFTGNED
-273 NEIEENENDN
+273 EIEENEN
-283 NENDEIDNNE
+283 E
-293 NDNNENRNYNV
+293 NENRNDNV
-304 EENEENENDNEN
+304 EENEENENDENDNDN
-316 ENNIIDNDDYPENKD
+316 ENNIIDNDDYPENID
-331 NQENQENQEEQIEQN
+331 NQEEQNEQIEQN
-346 EQNERNLDLNEV
+346 EQNERNFDLNEV

-371 NNNIIEEYDYSYEKR
+371 NNNISEEYDYNYQKRPKINMQNNIEINREEQKEKYIEYE
-386 IKPNIQNSSEIK
+386 I
-398 QEEPKEQYI
+398 
-407 DYQNKPKERKETKE
+407 KPKENKRE
-421 ILLENQNNN
+421 IIYENQNDI
-430 ELYQKKI
+430 EAYPKKI
-437 YTNKNENK
+437 NSNKKE
-445 NKIQMSKYKPKP
+445 NKIQMNKYKPK
-457 QPKEEYEEN
+457 PKEEYEEN

-480 DNNDNFYNIDIDAIM
+480 DNNNDNFYNIDIDAIM

-550 RKNRGVN
+550 RKNRGAN

-566 RKNNNDNNNSYK
+566 RKNNNENNNYK

-584 DNDEYNDYYR
+584 DDDEYNDYYR
-594 YEK
+594 YGK

>member
-1 MSSDDINLKL
+1 MSSDDINSKL

-36 YVSDLEQNLNLINN
+36 YVSDLEQNLNLIYN
-50 ILLTDMNESNHE
+50 ILISDMNESNHE
-62 SKMSFICLFFEIL
+62 TKMAFICLFFEIL

-87 KLLNLIIQTNI
+87 KLLNLIIKTNI

-116 SKTALYKKLVNF
+116 SKTTLYKKLINF

-196 YASSALYQ
+196 FASSALYQ
-204 ALDYLSETDTEL
+204 ALDYLSETDIEL

-259 LCNTMLKHFTGNEE
+259 LCNTMLKHFTGNED
-273 NEIEENENDN
+273 EIEENEN
-283 NENDEIDNNE
+283 E
-293 NDNNENRNYNV
+293 NENRNDNV
-304 EENEENENDNEN
+304 EENEENENDENDNDN

-331 NQENQENQEEQIEQN
+331 NQEEQNEQIEQN
-346 EQNERNLDLNEV
+346 EQNERNFDLNEV

-371 NNNIIEEYDYSYEKR
+371 NNNMSEEYDYNYQKR
-386 IKPNIQNSSEIK
+386 PKINMQNNIEIN
-398 QEEPKEQYI
+398 QEEQKEKYI
-407 DYQNKPKERKETKE
+407 EYEIKPKENKRE
-421 ILLENQNNN
+421 IIYENQNDI
-430 ELYQKKI
+430 EAYPKKI
-437 YTNKNENK
+437 NSNKKE
-445 NKIQMSKYKPKP
+445 NKIQMNKYKPK
-457 QPKEEYEEN
+457 PKEEYEEN

-480 DNNDNFYNIDIDAIM
+480 DNNNDNFYNIDIDAIM

-550 RKNRGVN
+550 RKNRGAN

-566 RKNNNDNNNSYK
+566 RKNNNENNNYK

-584 DNDEYNDYYR
+584 DDDEYNDYYR
-594 YEK
+594 YGK

>member
-25 FVSEIIEENKE
+25 FVSEIIDENKE
-36 YVSDLEQNLNLINN
+36 YVSDLEQNLNLIFN
-50 ILLTDMNESNHE
+50 ILITDINESNHE

-75 ISENIDFTLYLD
+75 ISENIDFTFYLD
-87 KLLNLIIQTNI
+87 KLLNLIIKTNI

-144 FKDIIIDTLSE
+144 FKDIIIDNLSD

-163 MNSQEVKLNSTD
+163 MNSQEVKLNSTE

-196 YASSALYQ
+196 FASSALYQ
-204 ALDYLSETDTEL
+204 ALDYLSETDIEL

-259 LCNTMLKHFTGNEE
+259 LCNTMLKHFMGNDDNYVEENENE
-273 NEIEENENDN
+273 NEIERENEEGGDN
-283 NENDEIDNNE
+283 A
-293 NDNNENRNYNV
+293 
-304 EENEENENDNEN
+304 EENEEIDNDN
-316 ENNIIDNDDYPENKD
+316 ENNIIDNDDYPENKNEQD
-331 NQENQENQEEQIEQN
+331 EQIEQN
-346 EQNERNLDLNEV
+346 EQNLDLNEI
-358 DDTKPEDLIKNNT
+358 DDTKQEELIKNNIS
-371 NNNIIEEYDYSYEKR
+371 NNNINSEYNYNYEKN
-386 IKPNIQNSSEIK
+386 IKSNTKNNPEINK
-398 QEEPKEQYI
+398 DENYINYQPKKNEKIEKIEII
-407 DYQNKPKERKETKE
+407 DEDE
-421 ILLENQNNN
+421 NNN
-430 ELYQKKI
+430 EEYPKKI
-437 YTNKNENK
+437 YSNKNEA
-445 NKIQMSKYKPKP
+445 KIRANNYQPKPK
-457 QPKEEYEEN
+457 QEYEEN
-466 NEQMNQEIENSNDN
+466 NEQINQDLENSNDN
-480 DNNDNFYNIDIDAIM
+480 NDNSDNFANIDIDAIM

-501 SNKQII
+501 SYKQII

-531 SLEEKIEDLE
+531 NLEEKIEDLE

-550 RKNRGVN
+550 RKDRGANV
-557 PGRTNYQMR
+557 GRTNYQMR
-566 RKNNNDNNNSYK
+566 RKNNNDNNNIYK

-584 DNDEYNDYYR
+584 DDEDYNDYYR
-594 YEK
+594 YGK

>member
-1 MSSDDINLKL
+1 MSSDDINSKL

-36 YVSDLEQNLNLINN
+36 YVSDLEQNLNLIYN
-50 ILLTDMNESNHE
+50 ILISDMNESNHE
-62 SKMSFICLFFEIL
+62 TKMAFICLFFEIL

-87 KLLNLIIQTNI
+87 KLLNLIIKTNI

-116 SKTALYKKLVNF
+116 SKTTLYKKLINF

-196 YASSALYQ
+196 FASSALYQ
-204 ALDYLSETDTEL
+204 ALDYLSETDIEL

-259 LCNTMLKHFTGNEE
+259 LCNTMLKHFTGNED
-273 NEIEENENDN
+273 EIEENEN
-283 NENDEIDNNE
+283 E
-293 NDNNENRNYNV
+293 NENRNDNV
-304 EENEENENDNEN
+304 EENEENENDENDNDN
-316 ENNIIDNDDYPENKD
+316 ENNIIDNDDYPENID
-331 NQENQENQEEQIEQN
+331 NQEEQNEQIEQN
-346 EQNERNLDLNEV
+346 EQNEQNERNFDLNEV

-371 NNNIIEEYDYSYEKR
+371 NNNISEEYDYNYQKR
-386 IKPNIQNSSEIK
+386 PKINMQNNIEIN
-398 QEEPKEQYI
+398 QEEQKEKYI
-407 DYQNKPKERKETKE
+407 EYQIKPKENKRE
-421 ILLENQNNN
+421 IIYENQNDI
-430 ELYQKKI
+430 EAYPKKI
-437 YTNKNENK
+437 NSNKKE
-445 NKIQMSKYKPKP
+445 NKIQMNKYKPK
-457 QPKEEYEEN
+457 PKEEYEEN

-480 DNNDNFYNIDIDAIM
+480 DNNNDNFYNIDIDAIM

-531 SLEEKIEDLE
+531 SLEKKIEDLE

-550 RKNRGVN
+550 RKNRGAN

-566 RKNNNDNNNSYK
+566 RKNNNENNNYK

-584 DNDEYNDYYR
+584 DDDEYNDYYR
-594 YEK
+594 YGK

>member
-25 FVSEIIEENKE
+25 FVSEIIDENKE
-36 YVSDLEQNLNLINN
+36 CVSDLEQNLNLIFN
-50 ILLTDMNESNHE
+50 ILITDINESNHE

-75 ISENIDFTLYLD
+75 ISENIDFTFYLD
-87 KLLNLIIQTNI
+87 KLLNLIIKTNI

-144 FKDIIIDTLSE
+144 FKDIIIDNLSD

-163 MNSQEVKLNSTD
+163 MNSQEVKLNSTE

-191 DKFKP
+191 DKFKLF
-196 YASSALYQ
+196 ASSALYQ
-204 ALDYLSETDTEL
+204 ALDYLSETDIEL

-259 LCNTMLKHFTGNEE
+259 LCNTMLKHFMGNDDNYVEENENE
-273 NEIEENENDN
+273 NEIERENEEGGDN
-283 NENDEIDNNE
+283 A
-293 NDNNENRNYNV
+293 
-304 EENEENENDNEN
+304 EENEEIDNDN
-316 ENNIIDNDDYPENKD
+316 ENNIIDNDDYPENKNEQD
-331 NQENQENQEEQIEQN
+331 EQIEQN
-346 EQNERNLDLNEV
+346 EQNLDLNEI
-358 DDTKPEDLIKNNT
+358 DDTKQEELIKNNIS
-371 NNNIIEEYDYSYEKR
+371 NNNINSEYNYNYEKN
-386 IKPNIQNSSEIK
+386 IKSNTKNNPEINK
-398 QEEPKEQYI
+398 DENYINYQPKKNEKIEKIEII
-407 DYQNKPKERKETKE
+407 DEDE
-421 ILLENQNNN
+421 NNN
-430 ELYQKKI
+430 EEYPKKI
-437 YTNKNENK
+437 YSNKNEA
-445 NKIQMSKYKPKP
+445 KIRANNYQPKPK
-457 QPKEEYEEN
+457 QEYEEN
-466 NEQMNQEIENSNDN
+466 NEQINQDLENSNDN
-480 DNNDNFYNIDIDAIM
+480 NDNSDNFANIDIDAIM

-501 SNKQII
+501 SYKQII

-550 RKNRGVN
+550 RKNRGANV
-557 PGRTNYQMR
+557 GRTNYQMR
-566 RKNNNDNNNSYK
+566 RKNNNDNNNNYK

-584 DNDEYNDYYR
+584 DDDEYNDYYR
-594 YEK
+594 YGK

>member
-1 MSSDDINLKL
+1 MSSDDINSKL

-36 YVSDLEQNLNLINN
+36 YVSDLEQNLNLIYN
-50 ILLTDMNESNHE
+50 ILISDMNESNHE
-62 SKMSFICLFFEIL
+62 TKMAFICLFFEIL

-87 KLLNLIIQTNI
+87 KLLNLIIKTNI

-116 SKTALYKKLVNF
+116 SKTTLYKKLINF

-196 YASSALYQ
+196 FASSALYQ
-204 ALDYLSETDTEL
+204 ALDYLSETDIEL

-259 LCNTMLKHFTGNEE
+259 LCNTMLKHFTGNED
-273 NEIEENENDN
+273 EIEENEN
-283 NENDEIDNNE
+283 E
-293 NDNNENRNYNV
+293 NENRNDNV
-304 EENEENENDNEN
+304 EENEENENDENDNDN

-331 NQENQENQEEQIEQN
+331 NQEEQNEQIEQN
-346 EQNERNLDLNEV
+346 EQNERNFDLNEV

-371 NNNIIEEYDYSYEKR
+371 NNNISEEYDYNYEKR
-386 IKPNIQNSSEIK
+386 PKINMQNNIEIN
-398 QEEPKEQYI
+398 QEEQKEKYI
-407 DYQNKPKERKETKE
+407 EYEIKPKENKRE
-421 ILLENQNNN
+421 IIYENQNDI
-430 ELYQKKI
+430 EAYPKKI
-437 YTNKNENK
+437 NSNRKE
-445 NKIQMSKYKPKP
+445 NKIQMNKYKPK
-457 QPKEEYEEN
+457 PKEEYEEN

-480 DNNDNFYNIDIDAIM
+480 DNNNDNFYNIDIDAIM

-550 RKNRGVN
+550 RKNRGAN

-566 RKNNNDNNNSYK
+566 RKNNNENNNYK

-584 DNDEYNDYYR
+584 DDDEYNDYYR
-594 YEK
+594 YGK

>member
-25 FVSEIIEENKE
+25 FVSEIIDENKE
-36 YVSDLEQNLNLINN
+36 CVSDLEQNLNLIFN
-50 ILLTDMNESNHE
+50 ILITDINESNHE

-75 ISENIDFTLYLD
+75 ISENIDFTFYLD
-87 KLLNLIIQTNI
+87 KLLNLIIKTNI

-144 FKDIIIDTLSE
+144 FKDIIIDNLSD

-163 MNSQEVKLNSTD
+163 MNSQEVKLNSTE

-196 YASSALYQ
+196 FASSALYQ
-204 ALDYLSETDTEL
+204 ALDYLSETDIEL

-259 LCNTMLKHFTGNEE
+259 LCNTMLKHFMGNDDNYVEENENE
-273 NEIEENENDN
+273 NEIERENEEGGDN
-283 NENDEIDNNE
+283 A
-293 NDNNENRNYNV
+293 
-304 EENEENENDNEN
+304 EENEEIDNDN
-316 ENNIIDNDDYPENKD
+316 ENNIIDNDDYPENK
-331 NQENQENQEEQIEQN
+331 NEQDEQVEQN
-346 EQNERNLDLNEV
+346 EQNLDLNEI
-358 DDTKPEDLIKNNT
+358 DDTKQEELIKNNIS
-371 NNNIIEEYDYSYEKR
+371 NNNINSEYNYNYEKN
-386 IKPNIQNSSEIK
+386 IKSNTKNNPEINK
-398 QEEPKEQYI
+398 DENYINYQPKKNEKIEKIEII
-407 DYQNKPKERKETKE
+407 DEDE
-421 ILLENQNNN
+421 NNN
-430 ELYQKKI
+430 EEYPKKI
-437 YTNKNENK
+437 YSNKNEA
-445 NKIQMSKYKPKP
+445 KIRANNYQPKPK
-457 QPKEEYEEN
+457 QEYEEN
-466 NEQMNQEIENSNDN
+466 NEQINQDLENSNDN
-480 DNNDNFYNIDIDAIM
+480 NDNSDNFANIDIDAIM

-501 SNKQII
+501 SYKQII

-550 RKNRGVN
+550 RKNRGANV
-557 PGRTNYQMR
+557 GRTNYQMR
-566 RKNNNDNNNSYK
+566 RKNNNDNNNIYK

-584 DNDEYNDYYR
+584 DDEDYNDYYR
-594 YEK
+594 YGK

>member
-1 MSSDDINLKL
+1 MSSDDINSKL

-36 YVSDLEQNLNLINN
+36 YVSDLEQNLNLIYN
-50 ILLTDMNESNHE
+50 ILISDMNESNHE
-62 SKMSFICLFFEIL
+62 TKMAFICLFFEIL

-87 KLLNLIIQTNI
+87 KLLNLIIKTNI

-116 SKTALYKKLVNF
+116 SKTTLYKKLINF

-196 YASSALYQ
+196 FASSALYQ
-204 ALDYLSETDTEL
+204 ALDYLSETDIEL

-259 LCNTMLKHFTGNEE
+259 LCNTMLKHFTGNED
-273 NEIEENENDN
+273 EIEENEN
-283 NENDEIDNNE
+283 E
-293 NDNNENRNYNV
+293 NENRNDNV
-304 EENEENENDNEN
+304 EENEENENDENDNDN

-331 NQENQENQEEQIEQN
+331 NQEEQNEQIEQN
-346 EQNERNLDLNEV
+346 EQNEQNERNFDLNEV

-371 NNNIIEEYDYSYEKR
+371 NNNISEEYDYNYEKR
-386 IKPNIQNSSEIK
+386 PKINTQNNIEIN
-398 QEEPKEQYI
+398 QEEQKEKYI
-407 DYQNKPKERKETKE
+407 EYEIKPKENKKE
-421 ILLENQNNN
+421 IIYENQNDIEAYPTKINSN
-430 ELYQKKI
+430 KK
-437 YTNKNENK
+437 E
-445 NKIQMSKYKPKP
+445 NKIQMNKYKTK
-457 QPKEEYEEN
+457 PKEEYEEN

-480 DNNDNFYNIDIDAIM
+480 DNNNDNFYNIDIDAIM

-550 RKNRGVN
+550 RKNRGAN

-566 RKNNNDNNNSYK
+566 RKNNNDNNNYK

-594 YEK
+594 YGK

>member
-25 FVSEIIEENKE
+25 FVSEIIDENKE
-36 YVSDLEQNLNLINN
+36 YVSDLEQNLNLIFN
-50 ILLTDMNESNHE
+50 ILITDINESNHE

-75 ISENIDFTLYLD
+75 ISENIDFTFYLD
-87 KLLNLIIQTNI
+87 KLLNLIIKTNI

-144 FKDIIIDTLSE
+144 FKDIIIDNLSD

-163 MNSQEVKLNSTD
+163 MNSQEVKLNSTE

-196 YASSALYQ
+196 FASSALYQ
-204 ALDYLSETDTEL
+204 ALDYLSETDIEL

-259 LCNTMLKHFTGNEE
+259 LCNTMLKHFMGNDDNYVEENENE
-273 NEIEENENDN
+273 NEIERENEEGGDN
-283 NENDEIDNNE
+283 A
-293 NDNNENRNYNV
+293 
-304 EENEENENDNEN
+304 EENEEIDNDN
-316 ENNIIDNDDYPENKD
+316 ENNIIDNDDYPENKNEQD
-331 NQENQENQEEQIEQN
+331 EQIEQN
-346 EQNERNLDLNEV
+346 EQNLDLNEI
-358 DDTKPEDLIKNNT
+358 DDTKQEELIKNNIS
-371 NNNIIEEYDYSYEKR
+371 NNNINSEYNYNYEKN
-386 IKPNIQNSSEIK
+386 IKSNTKNNPEINK
-398 QEEPKEQYI
+398 DENYINYQPKKNEKIEKIEII
-407 DYQNKPKERKETKE
+407 DEDE
-421 ILLENQNNN
+421 NNN
-430 ELYQKKI
+430 EEYPKKI
-437 YTNKNENK
+437 YSNKNEA
-445 NKIQMSKYKPKP
+445 KIRENNYQPKPK
-457 QPKEEYEEN
+457 QEYEEN
-466 NEQMNQEIENSNDN
+466 NEQINQDLENSNDN
-480 DNNDNFYNIDIDAIM
+480 NDNSDNFANIDIDAIM

-501 SNKQII
+501 SYKQII

-550 RKNRGVN
+550 RKNRGANV
-557 PGRTNYQMR
+557 GRTNYQMR
-566 RKNNNDNNNSYK
+566 RKNNNDNNNIYK

-584 DNDEYNDYYR
+584 DDEDYNDYYR
-594 YEK
+594 YGK

>member
-1 MSSDDINLKL
+1 MSSDDINSKL

-36 YVSDLEQNLNLINN
+36 YVSDLEQNLNFIYN
-50 ILLTDMNESNHE
+50 ILISDMNESNHE
-62 SKMSFICLFFEIL
+62 TKMAFICLFFEIL

-87 KLLNLIIQTNI
+87 KLLNLIIKTNI

-116 SKTALYKKLVNF
+116 SKTTLYKKLINF

-196 YASSALYQ
+196 FASSALYQ
-204 ALDYLSETDTEL
+204 ALDYLSETDIEL

-259 LCNTMLKHFTGNEE
+259 LCNTMLKHFTGNED
-273 NEIEENENDN
+273 EIEENEN
-283 NENDEIDNNE
+283 E
-293 NDNNENRNYNV
+293 NENRNDNV
-304 EENEENENDNEN
+304 EENEENENDENDNDN

-331 NQENQENQEEQIEQN
+331 NQEEQNEQIEQN
-346 EQNERNLDLNEV
+346 EQNERNFDLNEV

-371 NNNIIEEYDYSYEKR
+371 NNNMSEEYDYNYEKR
-386 IKPNIQNSSEIK
+386 PKINTQNNIEIN
-398 QEEPKEQYI
+398 QEEQKEKYI
-407 DYQNKPKERKETKE
+407 EYEIKPKENKRE
-421 ILLENQNNN
+421 IIYENQNDI
-430 ELYQKKI
+430 EAYPKKI
-437 YTNKNENK
+437 NSNKKE
-445 NKIQMSKYKPKP
+445 NKIQMNKYKPK
-457 QPKEEYEEN
+457 PKEEYEEN

-480 DNNDNFYNIDIDAIM
+480 DNNNDNFYNIDIDAIM

-550 RKNRGVN
+550 RKNRGAN

-566 RKNNNDNNNSYK
+566 RKNNNENNNYK

-584 DNDEYNDYYR
+584 DDDEYNDYYR
-594 YEK
+594 YGK

>member
-1 MSSDDINLKL
+1 MSSDDINSKL

-36 YVSDLEQNLNLINN
+36 YVSDLEQNLNLIYN
-50 ILLTDMNESNHE
+50 ILISDMNESNHE
-62 SKMSFICLFFEIL
+62 TKMAFICLFFEIL

-87 KLLNLIIQTNI
+87 KLLNLIIKTNI

-116 SKTALYKKLVNF
+116 SKTTLYKKLINF

-196 YASSALYQ
+196 FASSALYQ
-204 ALDYLSETDTEL
+204 ALDYLSETDIEL

-259 LCNTMLKHFTGNEE
+259 LCNTMLKHFTGNED
-273 NEIEENENDN
+273 EIEENEN
-283 NENDEIDNNE
+283 E
-293 NDNNENRNYNV
+293 NENRNDNV
-304 EENEENENDNEN
+304 EENEENENDENDNDN

-331 NQENQENQEEQIEQN
+331 NQEEQNEQIEQN
-346 EQNERNLDLNEV
+346 EQNERNFDLNEV

-371 NNNIIEEYDYSYEKR
+371 NNNMSEEYDYNYEKR
-386 IKPNIQNSSEIK
+386 PKINMQNNIEIN
-398 QEEPKEQYI
+398 QEEQKEKYI
-407 DYQNKPKERKETKE
+407 EYEIKPKENKRE
-421 ILLENQNNN
+421 IIYENQNDI
-430 ELYQKKI
+430 EAYPKKI
-437 YTNKNENK
+437 NSNKKE
-445 NKIQMSKYKPKP
+445 NKIQMNKYKPK
-457 QPKEEYEEN
+457 PKEEYEEN

-480 DNNDNFYNIDIDAIM
+480 DNNNDNFYNIDIDAIM

-550 RKNRGVN
+550 RKNRGAN

-566 RKNNNDNNNSYK
+566 RKNNNENNNYK

-584 DNDEYNDYYR
+584 DDDEYNDYYR
-594 YEK
+594 YGK

>member
-1 MSSDDINLKL
+1 MSSDDINSKL

-36 YVSDLEQNLNLINN
+36 YVSDLEQNLNLIYN
-50 ILLTDMNESNHE
+50 ILISDMNESNHE
-62 SKMSFICLFFEIL
+62 TKMAFICLFFEIL

-87 KLLNLIIQTNI
+87 KLLNLIIKTNI

-116 SKTALYKKLVNF
+116 SKTTLYKKLINF

-196 YASSALYQ
+196 FASSALYQ
-204 ALDYLSETDTEL
+204 ALDYLSETDIEL

-259 LCNTMLKHFTGNEE
+259 LCNTMLKHFTGNED
-273 NEIEENENDN
+273 EIEENEN
-283 NENDEIDNNE
+283 E
-293 NDNNENRNYNV
+293 NENRNDNV
-304 EENEENENDNEN
+304 EENEENENDENDNDN

-331 NQENQENQEEQIEQN
+331 NQEEQNEQIEQN
-346 EQNERNLDLNEV
+346 EQNERNFDLNEV

-371 NNNIIEEYDYSYEKR
+371 NNNISEEYDYNYQKR
-386 IKPNIQNSSEIK
+386 PKINTQNNIEIN
-398 QEEPKEQYI
+398 QEEQKEKYI
-407 DYQNKPKERKETKE
+407 EYEIKPKENKRE
-421 ILLENQNNN
+421 IIYENQNDI
-430 ELYQKKI
+430 EAYPKKI
-437 YTNKNENK
+437 NSNKKE
-445 NKIQMSKYKPKP
+445 NKIQMNKYKPK
-457 QPKEEYEEN
+457 PKEEYEEN

-480 DNNDNFYNIDIDAIM
+480 DNNNDNFYNIDIDAIM

-531 SLEEKIEDLE
+531 SLEKKIEDLE

-550 RKNRGVN
+550 RKNRGAN

-566 RKNNNDNNNSYK
+566 RKNNNENNNYK

-584 DNDEYNDYYR
+584 DDDEYNDYYR
-594 YEK
+594 YGK

>member
-25 FVSEIIEENKE
+25 FVSEIIDENKE
-36 YVSDLEQNLNLINN
+36 YVSDLEQNLNLIFN
-50 ILLTDMNESNHE
+50 ILITDINESNHE

-75 ISENIDFTLYLD
+75 ISENIDFTFYLD
-87 KLLNLIIQTNI
+87 KLLNLIIKTNI

-144 FKDIIIDTLSE
+144 FKDIIIDNLSD

-163 MNSQEVKLNSTD
+163 MNSQEVKLNSTE

-196 YASSALYQ
+196 FASSALYQ
-204 ALDYLSETDTEL
+204 ALDYLSETDIEL

-259 LCNTMLKHFTGNEE
+259 LCNTMLKHFMGNDDNYVEENENE
-273 NEIEENENDN
+273 NEIERENEEGGDN
-283 NENDEIDNNE
+283 A
-293 NDNNENRNYNV
+293 
-304 EENEENENDNEN
+304 EENEEIDNDN
-316 ENNIIDNDDYPENKD
+316 ENNIIDNDDYPENKNEQD
-331 NQENQENQEEQIEQN
+331 EQIEQN
-346 EQNERNLDLNEV
+346 EQNLDLNEI
-358 DDTKPEDLIKNNT
+358 DDTKQEELIKNNIS
-371 NNNIIEEYDYSYEKR
+371 NNNINSEYNYNYEKN
-386 IKPNIQNSSEIK
+386 IKSNTKNNPEINK
-398 QEEPKEQYI
+398 DENYINYQPKKNEKIEKIEII
-407 DYQNKPKERKETKE
+407 DEDE
-421 ILLENQNNN
+421 NNN
-430 ELYQKKI
+430 EEYPKKI
-437 YTNKNENK
+437 YSNKNEA
-445 NKIQMSKYKPKP
+445 KIRANNYQPKPK
-457 QPKEEYEEN
+457 QEYEEN
-466 NEQMNQEIENSNDN
+466 NEQINQDLENSNDN
-480 DNNDNFYNIDIDAIM
+480 SDNFANIDIDVIM

-501 SNKQII
+501 SYKQII

-550 RKNRGVN
+550 RKNRGANV
-557 PGRTNYQMR
+557 GRTNYQMR
-566 RKNNNDNNNSYK
+566 RKNNNDNNNIYK

-584 DNDEYNDYYR
+584 DDEDYNDYYR
-594 YEK
+594 YGK

>member
-1 MSSDDINLKL
+1 MSSDDINSKL

-36 YVSDLEQNLNLINN
+36 YVSDLEQNLNLIYN
-50 ILLTDMNESNHE
+50 ILISDMNESNHE
-62 SKMSFICLFFEIL
+62 TKMAFICLFFEIL

-87 KLLNLIIQTNI
+87 KLLNLIIKTNI

-116 SKTALYKKLVNF
+116 SKTTLYKKLINF

-196 YASSALYQ
+196 FASSALYQ
-204 ALDYLSETDTEL
+204 ALDYLSETDIEL

-259 LCNTMLKHFTGNEE
+259 LCNTMLKHFTGNED
-273 NEIEENENDN
+273 EIEENEN
-283 NENDEIDNNE
+283 E
-293 NDNNENRNYNV
+293 NENRNDNV
-304 EENEENENDNEN
+304 EENEENENDENDNDN

-331 NQENQENQEEQIEQN
+331 NQEEQNEQIEQN
-346 EQNERNLDLNEV
+346 EQNERNFDLNEV

-371 NNNIIEEYDYSYEKR
+371 NNNISEEYDYNYEKR
-386 IKPNIQNSSEIK
+386 PKINMQNNIEIN
-398 QEEPKEQYI
+398 QEEKKEKYI
-407 DYQNKPKERKETKE
+407 EYEIKPKENKRE
-421 ILLENQNNN
+421 IIYENQNDI
-430 ELYQKKI
+430 EAYPKKI
-437 YTNKNENK
+437 NSNKKE
-445 NKIQMSKYKPKP
+445 NKIQMNKNKPK
-457 QPKEEYEEN
+457 PKEEYEEN

-480 DNNDNFYNIDIDAIM
+480 DNNNDNFYNIDIDAIM

-531 SLEEKIEDLE
+531 SLEKKIEDLE

-550 RKNRGVN
+550 RKNRGAN

-566 RKNNNDNNNSYK
+566 RKNNNENNNYK

-584 DNDEYNDYYR
+584 DDDEYNDYYR
-594 YEK
+594 YGK

>member
-25 FVSEIIEENKE
+25 FVSEIIDENKE
-36 YVSDLEQNLNLINN
+36 YVSDLEQNLNLIFN
-50 ILLTDMNESNHE
+50 ILITDINESNHE

-75 ISENIDFTLYLD
+75 ISENIDFTFYLD
-87 KLLNLIIQTNI
+87 KLLNLIIKTNI

-144 FKDIIIDTLSE
+144 FKDIIIDNLSD

-163 MNSQEVKLNSTD
+163 MNSQEVKLNSTE

-196 YASSALYQ
+196 FASSALYQ
-204 ALDYLSETDTEL
+204 ALDYLSETDIEL

-259 LCNTMLKHFTGNEE
+259 LCNTMLKHFMGNDDNYVEENENE
-273 NEIEENENDN
+273 NEIERENEEGGDN
-283 NENDEIDNNE
+283 A
-293 NDNNENRNYNV
+293 
-304 EENEENENDNEN
+304 EENEEIDNDN
-316 ENNIIDNDDYPENKD
+316 ENNIIDNDDYPENKNEQD
-331 NQENQENQEEQIEQN
+331 EQIEQN
-346 EQNERNLDLNEV
+346 EQNLDLNEI
-358 DDTKPEDLIKNNT
+358 DDTKQEELIKNNIS
-371 NNNIIEEYDYSYEKR
+371 NNNINSEYNYNYEKN
-386 IKPNIQNSSEIK
+386 IKSNTKNNPEINK
-398 QEEPKEQYI
+398 DENYINYQPKKNEKIEKIEII
-407 DYQNKPKERKETKE
+407 DEDE
-421 ILLENQNNN
+421 NNN
-430 ELYQKKI
+430 EEYPKKI
-437 YTNKNENK
+437 YSNKNEA
-445 NKIQMSKYKPKP
+445 KIRANNYQPNPK
-457 QPKEEYEEN
+457 QEYEEN
-466 NEQMNQEIENSNDN
+466 NEQINQDLENSNDN
-480 DNNDNFYNIDIDAIM
+480 NDNSDNFANIDIDAIM

-501 SNKQII
+501 SYKQII

-550 RKNRGVN
+550 RKNRGANV
-557 PGRTNYQMR
+557 GRTNYQMR
-566 RKNNNDNNNSYK
+566 RKNNNDNNNYK

-584 DNDEYNDYYR
+584 DDDEYNDYYR
-594 YEK
+594 YGK

>member
-1 MSSDDINLKL
+1 MSSDDINSKL

-36 YVSDLEQNLNLINN
+36 YVSDLEQNLNLIYN
-50 ILLTDMNESNHE
+50 ILISDMNESNHE
-62 SKMSFICLFFEIL
+62 TKMAFICLFFEIL

-87 KLLNLIIQTNI
+87 KLLNLIIKTNI

-116 SKTALYKKLVNF
+116 SKTTLYKKLINF

-196 YASSALYQ
+196 FASSALYQ
-204 ALDYLSETDTEL
+204 ALDYLSETDIEL

-259 LCNTMLKHFTGNEE
+259 LCNTMLKHFTGNED
-273 NEIEENENDN
+273 EIEENEN
-283 NENDEIDNNE
+283 E
-293 NDNNENRNYNV
+293 NENRNDNV
-304 EENEENENDNEN
+304 EENEENENDENDNDN

-331 NQENQENQEEQIEQN
+331 NQEEQNEQIEQN
-346 EQNERNLDLNEV
+346 EQNERNFDLNEV

-371 NNNIIEEYDYSYEKR
+371 NNNISEEYDYNYEKR
-386 IKPNIQNSSEIK
+386 PKINMQNNIEIN
-398 QEEPKEQYI
+398 QEEQKEKYI
-407 DYQNKPKERKETKE
+407 EYEIKPKENKRE
-421 ILLENQNNN
+421 IIYENQNDI
-430 ELYQKKI
+430 EAYPKKI
-437 YTNKNENK
+437 NSNKKE
-445 NKIQMSKYKPKP
+445 NKIQMNKYKPK
-457 QPKEEYEEN
+457 PKEEYEEN

-480 DNNDNFYNIDIDAIM
+480 DNNNDNFYNIDIDAIM

-531 SLEEKIEDLE
+531 SLEKKIEDLE

-550 RKNRGVN
+550 RKNRGAN

-566 RKNNNDNNNSYK
+566 RKNNNDNNNYK

-584 DNDEYNDYYR
+584 DDDEYNDYYR
-594 YEK
+594 YGK